1 MVDDLNNLVR
11 LQKSQIKPVG
21 EMLARAFQ
29 DDPLSAYIIPDAS
42 RRENMLPYGFEFV
55 VRLGVS
61 YGEVYA
67 TSPNL
72 EGIAAWLPSE
82 KANMTL
88 WRMIRN
94 GALPLCFRFGKQ
106 TILRQSHVF
115 NFTSSMHKRHAPFRH
130 WYLSLLGVD
139 PEFQGKGYASTL
151 MEAMLARIDRERLP
165 CYLETQKVKNV
176 SIYQHYGFKVV
187 EDGII
192 PGTDIRIWA
201 MLREN
206 SGLIY

>member
-1 MVDDLNNLVR
+1 MVADSDSLVR

-29 DDPLSAYIIPDAS
+29 DDPLSSYIIPDTFQ
-42 RRENMLPYGFEFV
+42 RKNMLPYGFEFV

-67 TSPNL
+67 TSSRL
-72 EGIAAWLPSE
+72 EGVAVWLPSE

-88 WRMIRN
+88 WRVIRN
-94 GALPLCFRFGKQ
+94 GALPLYFRFGKE
-106 TILRQSHVF
+106 TILRQSSVF
-115 NFTSSMHKRHAPFRH
+115 KFISSMHKRHAPFCH

-151 MEAMLARIDRERLP
+151 MKTMLVRIDREHLP
-165 CYLETQKVKNV
+165 CYLDTQKLENV
-176 SIYQHYGFKVV
+176 PIYQHYGFKVV
-187 EDGII
+187 EEGII
-192 PGTDIRIWA
+192 PGTGIRTWA
-201 MLREN
+201 MLRERA
-206 SGLIY
+206 G